1 MIPEQ
6 AAQFEAALYIPRVCG
21 DDPLV
26 RYLPPLA
33 YAIFPVYAGMIP
45 NDTLYHYYRSY
56 IPRVAFSPCPALS
69 IPHVS
74 GDDPTFGDASKLPA
88 LAGVI
93 THSLLLTTHHTSST
107 ITKRRTIAA

>member
-1 MIPEQ
+1 MI
-6 AAQFEAALYIPRVCG
+6 LH
-21 DDPLV
+21 L
-26 RYLPPLA
+26 
-33 YAIFPVYAGMIP
+33 
-45 NDTLYHYYRSY
+45 
-56 IPRVAFSPCPALS
+56 AFSPCPALS